1 MPIPPAL
8 AAMGISAYH
17 TADISLPLTNP
28 KAATASR
35 ITLSRVFRV
44 YLEVAMQAKHDAN
57 MRSYCDGM
65 GIAKRNR
72 DGSQVSNSGA
82 TGAAA
87 LQTFYRTKSTIAAT
101 IARDGMQTKWGAQG
115 ANGAP
120 VFTPGTR
127 VDASVQRMLQT
138 DGFRY
143 EVSYW
148 YDVQDIYV
156 LYHCYPA

>member
-1 MPIPPAL
+1 MPLPAAL

-17 TADISLPLTNP
+17 TADVSLPLSNP
-28 KAATASR
+28 KAGTAGR
-35 ITLSRVFRV
+35 TTLNRNFRV

-57 MRSYCDGM
+57 MRSYCDGA
-65 GIAKRNR
+65 GIAKRSMA
-72 DGSQVSNSGA
+72 GTQVPNSGA
-82 TGAAA
+82 NGAAA
-87 LQTFYRTKSTIAAT
+87 LQGFYKTKSTVAAT
-101 IARDGMQTKWGAQG
+101 VARDQMQTKWAAQG
-115 ANGAP
+115 PNGP
-120 VFTPGTR
+120 LVFTPGTR
-127 VDASVQRMLQT
+127 VDASVQRVLQA